1 MPFRW
6 ASSSKS
12 CLQYKVRAHR
22 FWLSRKADRDIIDIV
37 FCDRFI
43 FPKSPLMRRYFH
55 ERNKNISYMNFA
67 FLICDVSI
75 KTWINKEKHD
85 FFTALLAQLTAHVN
99 LPDSFIAPAHIGS
112 YSQTSSY
119 EETVIACGIGIYQC
133 NDCATGAAH
142 TVCVWWKFVCFM
154 WARAKTL
161 LIAGTWLAY
170 WFIRQAVEQAG
181 KYWLGSDKIALFF
194 CFCFHCCFVLY
205 VEVLQLF
212 VGPSKV
218 TYVSHCHINCN
229 GCSSNAEGDY
239 WPMAMVSYNAPLSD
253 ATRC

>member
-112 YSQTSSY
+112 YSQTSY

-142 TVCVWWKFVCFM
+142 TVCVCVCDENLFALCGHAPKLYWLPALDWLIDLYDMPWSRLGNIGWDLTKLHYSSVSVFIAASYFM
-154 WARAKTL
+154 W
-161 LIAGTWLAY
+161 
-170 WFIRQAVEQAG
+170 
-181 KYWLGSDKIALFF
+181 KY
-194 CFCFHCCFVLY
+194 C
-205 VEVLQLF
+205 
-212 VGPSKV
+212 
-218 TYVSHCHINCN
+218 NC
-229 GCSSNAEGDY
+229 
-239 WPMAMVSYNAPLSD
+239 LSG
-253 ATRC
+253 RRRSRM

>member
-22 FWLSRKADRDIIDIV
+22 FWLSRKADRDIVDIV

-43 FPKSPLMRRYFH
+43 FPKSPSMRRYFH
-55 ERNKNISYMNFA
+55 ERNKNILYMNFA

-75 KTWINKEKHD
+75 KTWINKKKHD

-142 TVCVWWKFVCFM
+142 TVCVCVMKICLLYVGTRQNFTDC
-154 WARAKTL
+154 RHLIGL
-161 LIAGTWLAY
+161 LIYTTCRGAGWEILVGIWQNCIILLFLFSLLLRTLCGSIA
-170 WFIRQAVEQAG
+170 IVCRAVEG
-181 KYWLGSDKIALFF
+181 HVCKSLPHK
-194 CFCFHCCFVLY
+194 
-205 VEVLQLF
+205 LQWMLIERW
-212 VGPSKV
+212 GRLLA
-218 TYVSHCHINCN
+218 N
-229 GCSSNAEGDY
+229 GYGF
-239 WPMAMVSYNAPLSD
+239 L
-253 ATRC
+253 